1 MLNDSPRY
9 AIVAVTNNAK
19 NLGLELKEKLGIDCP
34 VYTTVKIADSRTVPI
49 EGRVIEGLRKVFQEV
64 DVLICIMAI
73 GAVVRGIA
81 PVIKDKTTDPAVI
94 VMDEKANHV
103 ISLLSGHLGGANQ
116 VTLKI
121 AELLDS
127 NPVITTATDTQN
139 VVALDNI
146 AKEVNGWREEL
157 RHLVK
162 VFNSYLAN
170 KDCVYFYQEKS
181 WVSDLRGLT
190 VIEENQI
197 QEVLANKS
205 PFIWLTSQAV
215 EVDEEVVA
223 LIHPKPYVLGVGA
236 KKDLPPSTFMES
248 FRAFCEQE
256 GISSSEIAK
265 IASID
270 VKKNEQAIL
279 ALAQDLDCPFVTYS
293 KEELQVVADKYPQSE
308 FVKKTVGVG
317 SVALASADLASK
329 GNVLTQRFAQNG
341 ATFAL
346 GKLGNNY

>member
-49 EGRVIEGLRKVFQEV
+49 EGRVIEGLRTVFQEV

-170 KDCVYFYQEKS
+170 KDCVYFYQEKPL
-181 WVSDLRGLT
+181 VSDLRGLT

-197 QEVLANKS
+197 QEVLASKS

-248 FRAFCEQE
+248 FRAFCELE
-256 GISSSEIAK
+256 GISGSEIAK

-279 ALAQDLDCPFVTYS
+279 ALAQHLDCPFHTYS
-293 KEELQVVADKYPQSE
+293 KEELLVVADKYPQSE

>member
-1 MLNDSPRY
+1 
-9 AIVAVTNNAK
+9 
-19 NLGLELKEKLGIDCP
+19 
-34 VYTTVKIADSRTVPI
+34 
-49 EGRVIEGLRKVFQEV
+49 
-64 DVLICIMAI
+64 
-73 GAVVRGIA
+73 
-81 PVIKDKTTDPAVI
+81 
-94 VMDEKANHV
+94 V

-170 KDCVYFYQEKS
+170 KDCVYFYQEKP

-197 QEVLANKS
+197 QEVLASKS

-248 FRAFCEQE
+248 FRAFCELE
-256 GISSSEIAK
+256 GISGSEIAK

-279 ALAQDLDCPFVTYS
+279 ALAQHLDCPFHTYS
-293 KEELQVVADKYPQSE
+293 KEELLVVADKYPQSE

-346 GKLGNNY
+346 GKLVNNY